1 MRLASD
7 YDALDVANKVSSTIL
22 SSVAVSLVFCCRLV
36 SSKPELHLSHNFCFI
51 IIIKIGGKEMRW
63 HTIK

>member
-22 SSVAVSLVFCCRLV
+22 SSVAVSLSSFVADWHHLNLNFTSATIFV
-36 SSKPELHLSHNFCFI
+36 SL
-51 IIIKIGGKEMRW
+51 
-63 HTIK
+63 